1 MLLTVTMNPSVDIS
15 YRLDQ
20 FILDDVNRT
29 NDVSKT
35 AGGKGLNVARVAKQ
49 TGLDVA
55 ATGIIGGYLG
65 DYIKEQLDNVA
76 IQQAFY
82 EINQESR
89 NCIAVI
95 HEGNQT
101 EILESGP
108 TISPKEEDAFL
119 KHFELLVKSGKYTLI
134 TMSGSLPTGMEPSV
148 YKQMIRFA
156 NEAGIPIILDASGAN
171 LLEVIEDDGL
181 RLTAIKPNI
190 DELSD
195 IEEKDFEK
203 DIDSIKAVLDSSRYA
218 NCEWI
223 VLSLGGAGSLVKHFD
238 DYYRVSVPKIDV
250 VSPVGS
256 GDSTVAGLA
265 YGLLSEYSNEDVMRS
280 AMTTG
285 VLNTLNEQTGSID
298 FSRFEEIFKQITV
311 EKI

>member
-1 MLLTVTMNPSVDIS
+1 M
-15 YRLDQ
+15 
-20 FILDDVNRT
+20 
-29 NDVSKT
+29 
-35 AGGKGLNVARVAKQ
+35 
-49 TGLDVA
+49 
-55 ATGIIGGYLG
+55 
-65 DYIKEQLDNVA
+65 
-76 IQQAFY
+76 
-82 EINQESR
+82 
-89 NCIAVI
+89 
-95 HEGNQT
+95 
-101 EILESGP
+101 
-108 TISPKEEDAFL
+108 
-119 KHFELLVKSGKYTLI
+119 
-134 TMSGSLPTGMEPSV
+134 
-148 YKQMIRFA
+148 
-156 NEAGIPIILDASGAN
+156 
-171 LLEVIEDDGL
+171 LEVIEDDGL

-256 GDSTVAGLA
+256 GDSTVAGFA

-285 VLNTLNEQTGSID
+285 VLNSLNEQTGSID